1 MADILGI
8 GLSGL
13 SAAQRALSTTGN
25 NISNA
30 NTDGYSRQTVEL
42 RTNSPQLFGSS
53 YLGNGVSVANIK
65 RVYDEFLV
73 DQVRTN
79 TASLGSVDV
88 FQQFAS
94 SIDNLLANSS
104 TGLSSGIEG
113 FFNAVQQVAN
123 NPSSQAVR
131 QSLVS
136 QSGSLVDN
144 FQYINDAIDQQYQQI
159 NTTIKN
165 SISQV
170 NALAQNIAEL
180 NGKIVLATGAASGGA
195 PNDLLDQRDAAMN
208 KLAQL
213 VSVTTIKQ
221 DNGAV
226 NVFIG
231 SGQSLVVGLQTQSL
245 STIPNKYDPTRL
257 EIGYPAGGG
266 VNVEIS
272 GQLSGGSIGGLL
284 NFRNQV
290 LDPTKNA
297 LGRVAIGMASAMNTQ
312 HHLGMD
318 LTGALGGD
326 LFTVAAP
333 GVIASSVNSGT
344 GNVSGTLIN
353 ANDLTTSDYKLLY
366 NGGNSYSLT
375 RLSDGQSFA
384 IDTGGSSPYTTSEID
399 GISLTINSGAA
410 VGDNFLIQPTR
421 QGADEL
427 SAVISDPSKI
437 AAAVPVT
444 VTAPLSNVGTAAA
457 SAVSVNDPNDRVAI
471 QFTNATTFDVVDQTT
486 GVTLAQDVTYTSG
499 SNISFNGWTAQ
510 ISDGGSSPASGDL
523 FYVDQGVTSSDTGN
537 TGGAAIGQ
545 STMNPPDPGL
555 TGTVTL
561 TFTSPTTFNV
571 TGATTGSPIV
581 GVSYTSGGVISYN
594 GWNLAITG
602 TPATGDSFTI
612 GPNTNGV
619 GDNGNMLQIAA
630 LQTKLTMAGGT
641 ASFQDA
647 YGQIVADIG
656 IKTQEA
662 GTSHDALSALL
673 QQSTDARDA
682 VSGVNLDEEAANLLK
697 FQQAYQAAAKV
708 IATSETLFQSL
719 LSAIGG

>member
-8 GLSGL
+8 GSSGL
-13 SAAQRALSTTGN
+13 SAAQRALATTGN

-30 NTDGYSRQTVEL
+30 NTDGYSRQIVEL
-42 RTNSPQLFGSS
+42 RTNSPQLFGNS
-53 YLGNGVSVANIK
+53 YLGSGVNVGSIK

-79 TASLGSVDV
+79 TSSLGSVDA
-88 FQQFAS
+88 FQQSAS

-104 TGLSSGIEG
+104 TGLSSGIES

-123 NPSSQAVR
+123 NPSSQAAR

-136 QSGSLVDN
+136 QSGSLADS
-144 FQYINDAIDQQYQQI
+144 FQYINDAINQQYLQI

-165 SISQV
+165 SVSQV
-170 NALAQNIAEL
+170 NAIAQNIAEL
-180 NGKIVLATGAASGGA
+180 NGKIVLATGAASGGS

-213 VSVTTIKQ
+213 VSVSTIKQ

-231 SGQSLVVGLQTQSL
+231 NGQSLVVGLQTQSL
-245 STIPNKYDPTRL
+245 STIPNNYDPTRL
-257 EIGYPAGGG
+257 EIGYPAGSG
-266 VNVEIS
+266 VNVDIS

-290 LDPTKNA
+290 SDPTKNA

-318 LTGALGGD
+318 LAGALGGD
-326 LFTVAAP
+326 MFTVAAP
-333 GVIASSVNSGT
+333 GITASSANTGT
-344 GNVSGTLIN
+344 GSVNGTLIN

-375 RLSDGQSFA
+375 RLSDGQNFA
-384 IDTGGSSPYTTSEID
+384 IDTGGSSPYTTDEID
-399 GISLTINSGAA
+399 GISLTISSGAA

-427 SAVISDPSKI
+427 SAVITDPSKI
-437 AAAVPVT
+437 AAAVPVV
-444 VTAPLSNVGTAAA
+444 VTAPLSNMGTAVP
-457 SAVSVNDPNDRVAI
+457 SAVSVNDPNDRVAM
-471 QFTNATTFDVVDQTT
+471 QFANATTFDVVDQTT
-486 GVTLAQDVTYTSG
+486 GVTLAQGVTYTSG

-510 ISDGGSSPASGDL
+510 ISDGGSSPAAGDV
-523 FYVDQGVTSSDTGN
+523 FYVDQGVTSAGTGN

-545 STMNPPDPGL
+545 ATLSPPDPGL

-571 TGATTGSPIV
+571 AGATTGSPTV
-581 GVSYTSGGVISYN
+581 GVSYTSGGAISYN

-602 TPATGDSFTI
+602 TPTTGDTFTI

-619 GDNGNMLQIAA
+619 GDNRNMLQIAA
-630 LQTKLTMAGGT
+630 LQTKLTLAGGT

-656 IKTQEA
+656 IKAQEA

-673 QQSTDARDA
+673 QQSTDARDR

-697 FQQAYQAAAKV
+697 YQQAYQAAAKV

-719 LSAIGG
+719 LSAIG